1 MRLAAIAI
9 ALAALSG
16 GLAACSSNSVSPGPE
31 DAGEDTGSVVACDD
45 PKEETYAADM
55 QQAGA
60 SNVFTFV
67 LVSSDPAPPAN
78 DTNTWVIQLLDSS
91 GQPVIIQL
99 LDSSGQPNK
108 NATFTAK
115 ATMPTMTH
123 GALPVTVTSN
133 GDGTYTLTPLYFF
146 MGGLWQV
153 ALTVTSGSQKDTTSF
168 YFCVAG

>member
-1 MRLAAIAI
+1 MRLAALAI
-9 ALAALSG
+9 ALAVLSG
-16 GLAACSSNSVSPGPE
+16 GVAACSSNSASPGPE
-31 DAGEDTGSVVACDD
+31 DAGDDTGIVVSCDN
-45 PKEETYAADM
+45 PKEETYAANM

-60 SNVFTFV
+60 SSVFTFV

-78 DTNTWVIQLLDSS
+78 DNNTWVIRLLDAG
-91 GQPVIIQL
+91 GQPVT
-99 LDSSGQPNK
+99 

-123 GALPVTVTSN
+123 GTLPVTITSN
-133 GDGTYTLTPLYFF
+133 GDGTYTLTPLDFF

-153 ALTVTSGSQKDTTSF
+153 AITVTSGSQKDTTSF